1 MDTLG
6 ERRDLDRTERISP
19 IEEAEADN
27 LRLRNTMHI
36 RNLTHTGII
45 LALGTERLYLEP
57 TRKPAIVRW
66 TQNQIGSR
74 HIEFGASHQCLQ
86 VPILEDIAH
95 VEGIP
100 DPGSPFTIFLV
111 DHHVFSN
118 CDRQDVFTY
127 NDEKDDGNGNVIIEY
142 LVGK

>member
-1 MDTLG
+1 M
-6 ERRDLDRTERISP
+6 R
-19 IEEAEADN
+19 
-27 LRLRNTMHI
+27 I
-36 RNLTHTGII
+36 RNLTRTGII

-57 TRKPAIVRW
+57 TRKPALVRW
-66 TQNQIGSR
+66 TQNRIDSR
-74 HIEFGASHQCLQ
+74 HIEFGMPYQCLE

-100 DPGSPFTIFLV
+100 DPEPFTIFLV

-118 CDRQDVFTY
+118 CDRPDVFTY
-127 NDEKDDGNGNVIIEY
+127 NDEKDDGNGNVIIDC

>member
-1 MDTLG
+1 M
-6 ERRDLDRTERISP
+6 R
-19 IEEAEADN
+19 
-27 LRLRNTMHI
+27 I
-36 RNLTHTGII
+36 RNLTDTGII

-66 TQNQIGSR
+66 AQNRIGMR
-74 HIEFGASHQCLQ
+74 HIEFGASYQCLQ

-100 DPGSPFTIFLV
+100 DPEPSTLFLV

-127 NDEKDDGNGNVIIEY
+127 NDETTDGNGNVIIGC
-142 LVGK
+142 LVGKLPDTEG

>member
-1 MDTLG
+1 M
-6 ERRDLDRTERISP
+6 RIG
-19 IEEAEADN
+19 N
-27 LRLRNTMHI
+27 LAR
-36 RNLTHTGII
+36 TGII

-57 TRKPAIVRW
+57 TREPAIVRW
-66 TQNQIGSR
+66 AQNQIGTR
-74 HIEFGASHQCLQ
+74 HIESGMPYQCLQ

-100 DPGSPFTIFLV
+100 DPEPFTIFLV

-118 CDRQDVFTY
+118 CDRPDVFTY
-127 NDEKDDGNGNVIIEY
+127 NDEKDDGNGNVIINR

>member
-1 MDTLG
+1 M
-6 ERRDLDRTERISP
+6 R
-19 IEEAEADN
+19 
-27 LRLRNTMHI
+27 I
-36 RNLTHTGII
+36 RNLTDTGII
-45 LALGTERLYLEP
+45 LTLSTERLYLES

-66 TQNQIGSR
+66 TQNTIGMQ
-74 HIEFGASHQCLQ
+74 HIEFGASHECLQ

-100 DPGSPFTIFLV
+100 DPEPGTLFLV

-127 NDEKDDGNGNVIIEY
+127 NDEKDDGNGNVIIAY